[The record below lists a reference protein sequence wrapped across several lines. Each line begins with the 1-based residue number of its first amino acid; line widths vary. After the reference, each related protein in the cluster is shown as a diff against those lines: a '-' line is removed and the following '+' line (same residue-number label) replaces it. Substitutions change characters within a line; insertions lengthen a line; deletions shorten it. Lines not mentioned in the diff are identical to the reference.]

1 MISYLLIEQTIS
13 NLFDSRIND
22 WDDDDIIENELEK
35 EILENASS
43 LGKDGTNKN
52 KGKYLEIPKDKKT
65 LLDVLSRPKAFGA
78 NLFDYT
84 CAGANWIYNDSYV

>member
-1 MISYLLIEQTIS
+1 MIIEQTIS

-22 WDDDDIIENELEK
+22 WDDDDIIEQELEK
-35 EILENASS
+35 KVHENATSQ
-43 LGKDGTNKN
+43 GKDGTNKN

-65 LLDVLSRPKAFGA
+65 LLNVLSKPKSFGS

-84 CAGANWIYNDSYV
+84 CQGANWIYNDSYVRI